1 MSVHRVFRKKDDL
14 CRKDTQG
21 VKGLF
26 NANFQIIKTGMDV
39 AMLRQN
45 VHAQNVANAETPGY
59 KRKYVVFEELLKES
73 MRLQL
78 TTTDTEHLQA
88 TQQLAQPRIEQEKNF
103 FYKNDE
109 NGVDIDYEIAQMT
122 ANGLR
127 YEVLSRLMSKNI
139 EYYNIVLRSA

>member
-1 MSVHRVFRKKDDL
+1 MSVHQVFRKIGNV
-14 CRKDTQG
+14 CRKDIQG
-21 VKGLF
+21 VKELF

-45 VHAQNVANAETPGY
+45 VHVQNVANAETPGY
-59 KRKYVVFEELLKES
+59 KRKYVTFEELLKES
-73 MRLQL
+73 MNLQL
-78 TTTDTEHLQA
+78 TTTDVKHIQT
-88 TQQLAQPRIEQEKNF
+88 TQQLAQPRIEQEKNL

-109 NGVDIDYEIAQMT
+109 NGIDIDFEIAQMT